1 MIAEGIW
8 IALITGICA
17 VVGNWL
23 IYRSN
28 RGKEEQARKDEIA
41 ARAKEQQ
48 KLDDRLEQIEKKLDS
63 HNGYAQRYIS
73 TSNTITAMQKDIEFL
88 KDDVEFIKDRA
99 ILQMQKAD

>member
-17 VVGNWL
+17 VMGNWM

-28 RGKEEQARKDEIA
+28 RSKEEEMHKTEVAE
-41 ARAKEQQ
+41 RAKAQQ

-63 HNGYAQRYIS
+63 HNGYAEKFTN
-73 TSNTITAMQKDIEFL
+73 TSNTIIAMQKDIEFL
-88 KDDVEFIKDRA
+88 KDDVEFIKEHA
-99 ILQMQKAD
+99 ISHVLNEI

>member
-1 MIAEGIW
+1 MLAEGIW

-17 VVGNWL
+17 VIGNWF

-28 RGKEEQARKDEIA
+28 RNKEEEVHKDEVA
-41 ARAKEQQ
+41 ARAKSQQ

-63 HNGYAQRYIS
+63 HNGYAQKYIA

-88 KDDVEFIKDRA
+88 KDDIEFIKNHAFQSCSLD
-99 ILQMQKAD
+99 